1 MLLKETALAGSK
13 FGSES
18 DTSRFRP
25 SEQHVDGTRSVVGTR
40 SMNSQSVYDFLYR
53 SIGLVN
59 LSHRLGG
66 TGNVVEL

>member
-1 MLLKETALAGSK
+1 VLLKETALAGSK

-25 SEQHVDGTRSVVGTR
+25 LEQHVDGTRSI
-40 SMNSQSVYDFLYR
+40 NSQSVYDFLYR

>member
-25 SEQHVDGTRSVVGTR
+25 SEQHVDGTRSI
-40 SMNSQSVYDFLYR
+40 NSQSVYDFLYR

-66 TGNVVEL
+66 TGKVVEL